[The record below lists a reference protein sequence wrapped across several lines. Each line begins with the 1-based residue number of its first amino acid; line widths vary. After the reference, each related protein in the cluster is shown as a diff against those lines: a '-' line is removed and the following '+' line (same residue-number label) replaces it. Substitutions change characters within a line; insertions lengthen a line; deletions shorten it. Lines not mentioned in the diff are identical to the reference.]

1 MIDEMIFLMINLR
14 YNILKALKKQ
24 GKNDKI
30 TTLIFLILFYRLIY
44 RRQMLKKFFSG
55 GMYMKQFIKDF
66 RKLIGTMGKKTKM
79 VFAIALAMGAVL
91 GLYLSINVF
100 VNTDKVPAT
109 AADYEHFENQV
120 KAIQQNHNLL
130 FETDGD
136 VTVNNKIITVHF
148 KSEECDLTAKL
159 DFDFKL
165 LSIQKEDNYTNWW
178 IVLFIAIGV
187 FFEGTL
193 GGFSSLL
200 VLICCCL
207 FIKDYIKEKILRK
220 KI

>member
-1 MIDEMIFLMINLR
+1 
-14 YNILKALKKQ
+14 
-24 GKNDKI
+24 
-30 TTLIFLILFYRLIY
+30 
-44 RRQMLKKFFSG
+44 
-55 GMYMKQFIKDF
+55 
-66 RKLIGTMGKKTKM
+66 
-79 VFAIALAMGAVL
+79 
-91 GLYLSINVF
+91 
-100 VNTDKVPAT
+100 
-109 AADYEHFENQV
+109 
-120 KAIQQNHNLL
+120 
-130 FETDGD
+130 
-136 VTVNNKIITVHF
+136 
-148 KSEECDLTAKL
+148 LTAKL